1 MLYDIDKMLYDIDKM
16 LYDIYKMLHDIDE
29 MLLFVDMI
37 SQQLQLLSLAVTFS
51 IPLAPSLNIIP

>member
-1 MLYDIDKMLYDIDKM
+1 MLYDIDKMLY
-16 LYDIYKMLHDIDE
+16 DIDE